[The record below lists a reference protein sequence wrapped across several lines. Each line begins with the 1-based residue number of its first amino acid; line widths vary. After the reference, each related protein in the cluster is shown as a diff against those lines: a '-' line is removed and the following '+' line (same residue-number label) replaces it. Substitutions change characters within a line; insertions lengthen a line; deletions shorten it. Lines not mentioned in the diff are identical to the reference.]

1 MKMISNYDDIVRYLF
16 KEFGLMPESLGR
28 KVIENSILNS
38 MKQHSISDSN
48 VLLAKLISGAIDK
61 QTIIEEI
68 TVPETWFFRDYE
80 TFIFLKENI
89 NKRLSEKYNY
99 KMSILSAPC
108 ATGEEAYSIAMQLL
122 EVGLNSDSF
131 SITALDISEKS
142 LQLAKEGV
150 YSKSSFRVE
159 LDFLKKYFY
168 EDNGKLAIT
177 DKIKKLVQF
186 KCENLI
192 SNDFLNSSDYF
203 DYIFCKNVLIYL
215 NESARQKV
223 LFNLDKKL
231 KKDGIIF
238 SGHSEFMIFH
248 NYGFQPINHT
258 GAYAF
263 VKKKQVVAVKK
274 VIDSSLKDKAY
285 NPIEEYARKKP
296 AFSNRVEQKNEIQKS
311 KHLNNTYGDDSVS
324 IDNEFEKQSNSN
336 EIKENSI
343 EIIRNYANQSK
354 FDEAL
359 NMCMDLINK
368 NSINDEVYFLVGL
381 IYEAQN
387 KFDLSEQN
395 YNKAL
400 YLNPNHYEA
409 VVHLGLIY
417 EKKGNTKQ
425 ASLFKERAIK
435 IHSRKM
441 NNQNGKN

>member
-1 MKMISNYDDIVRYLF
+1 
-16 KEFGLMPESLGR
+16 
-28 KVIENSILNS
+28 
-38 MKQHSISDSN
+38 
-48 VLLAKLISGAIDK
+48 
-61 QTIIEEI
+61 
-68 TVPETWFFRDYE
+68 
-80 TFIFLKENI
+80 
-89 NKRLSEKYNY
+89 
-99 KMSILSAPC
+99 
-108 ATGEEAYSIAMQLL
+108 
-122 EVGLNSDSF
+122 
-131 SITALDISEKS
+131 
-142 LQLAKEGV
+142 
-150 YSKSSFRVE
+150 
-159 LDFLKKYFY
+159 
-168 EDNGKLAIT
+168 
-177 DKIKKLVQF
+177 
-186 KCENLI
+186 
-192 SNDFLNSSDYF
+192 
-203 DYIFCKNVLIYL
+203 
-215 NESARQKV
+215 
-223 LFNLDKKL
+223 
-231 KKDGIIF
+231 
-238 SGHSEFMIFH
+238 
-248 NYGFQPINHT
+248 
-258 GAYAF
+258 
-263 VKKKQVVAVKK
+263 
-274 VIDSSLKDKAY
+274 
-285 NPIEEYARKKP
+285 
-296 AFSNRVEQKNEIQKS
+296 
-311 KHLNNTYGDDSVS
+311 LNNTYGDDSVS